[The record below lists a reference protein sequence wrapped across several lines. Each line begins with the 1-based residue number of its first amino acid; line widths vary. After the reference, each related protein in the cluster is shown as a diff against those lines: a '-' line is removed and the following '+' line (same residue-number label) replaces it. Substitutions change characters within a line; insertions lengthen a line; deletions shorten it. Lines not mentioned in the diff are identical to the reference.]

1 MNFREQQQ
9 KLDEEK
15 LKQAENAAQIAKQAE
30 MEQQR
35 QEVQRRQIQD
45 ALNEKTYSQFR
56 AYAEQQYPNDPDRQA
71 ILVRQLQEQHYCQ
84 YMQQVYQQQME
95 TQASQ
100 AIKEAASSQV
110 ISQNTSINVEN
121 SNGNQ
126 HLNSLQTT
134 SLNHGTNINGVSDSL
149 SNVTISDTK
158 SSPSH
163 NVYQNEDIESC
174 HKTAAATL
182 TSEASD
188 PDYNY
193 QKEQQEVPLD
203 LDEDDDITDDED
215 NLDDDDEI
223 DEDDIN
229 QRVKPVDHDCSEEC
243 GFCTDED
250 SKSNVSSVLA

>member
-1 MNFREQQQ
+1 MHFRETQR

-15 LKQAENAAQIAKQAE
+15 LKEAESAAQLAKQAE

-71 ILVRQLQEQHYCQ
+71 VLVRQLQEQHYCQ

-110 ISQNTSINVEN
+110 IHQNATINGEN

-126 HLNSLQTT
+126 NLNDSHTT
-134 SLNHGTNINGVSDSL
+134 SLNHQDENINGVSESL
-149 SNVTISDTK
+149 SSVTLSGTK
-158 SSPSH
+158 NSPSH
-163 NVYQNEDIESC
+163 IQYQNEDVESC

-182 TSEASD
+182 TSEPPD
-188 PDYNY
+188 HDYNY
-193 QKEQQEVPLD
+193 QKGSQEVPLD
-203 LDEDDDITDDED
+203 LDDDDDVTDDED

-223 DEDDIN
+223 DEEGIN

-243 GFCTDED
+243 GFCSDEE
-250 SKSNVSSVLA
+250 SK